1 MEILGLEVVVTETN
15 CCIKNSH
22 LVISKIKMLEVI
34 SEVLLKF
41 PEFTKRSARSYL
53 REWRAHNWLYNHNLF
68 VASTKDSD
76 LSIYEPLF
84 RRIVYFFISLI
95 YLEK

>member
-53 REWRAHNWLYNHNLF
+53 REWRTHN
-68 VASTKDSD
+68 
-76 LSIYEPLF
+76 
-84 RRIVYFFISLI
+84 
-95 YLEK
+95 